1 MHFELLL
8 LEKPMKFLPG
18 KRSEL
23 AQGQVGHGRPR
34 VLHPFKS
41 AKDLPGRPTK

>member
-8 LEKPMKFLPG
+8 LEKPMEFLLG

-23 AQGQVGHGRPR
+23 AQGQVG
-34 VLHPFKS
+34 
-41 AKDLPGRPTK
+41 